1 MYSEAAQYNVKDLSA
16 GVGADADGS
25 DESESGFMA
34 LVFAFAA
41 PQAIFVIVS
50 GKIATQ
56 ILNIA
61 TRANTAGQSFATFA
75 SLRPFGSGGEEEVG
89 HATARTCVH
98 PRVVR
103 LLTGD
108 DDFYSC
114 HTTPW
119 W

>member
-1 MYSEAAQYNVKDLSA
+1 MT
-16 GVGADADGS
+16 
-25 DESESGFMA
+25 F
-34 LVFAFAA
+34 VFAFAA
-41 PQAIFVIVS
+41 PQAVFVVIA
-50 GKIATQ
+50 GKVATE
-56 ILNIA
+56 ILHVA
-61 TRANTAGQSFATFA
+61 TSAHAAGQSLAAFA
-75 SLRPFGSGGEEEVG
+75 SLGPFGGGGEEEVG
-89 HATARTCVH
+89 HASARSGVH

>member
-1 MYSEAAQYNVKDLSA
+1 
-16 GVGADADGS
+16 
-25 DESESGFMA
+25 
-34 LVFAFAA
+34 
-41 PQAIFVIVS
+41 
-50 GKIATQ
+50 
-56 ILNIA
+56 
-61 TRANTAGQSFATFA
+61 
-75 SLRPFGSGGEEEVG
+75 VG
-89 HATARTCVH
+89 HATACTCVH